1 MRLLS
6 QAISH
11 RQGVV
16 VIPDLEVQEEESQ
29 VSQETDEALI
39 VSLETVFLNQE
50 EAAQDQATV
59 AENQTLVDQEDQA
72 TEANQR
78 LVRLE
83 GLKEADLESQILAEM
98 ENQVVAEDQ
107 MLVAQE
113 NQATAANQRLAQ
125 LEDQA
130 AGNQN
135 LLVIQ
140 QINRLTRTKDQSQKL
155 VGKRTKPFL
164 SPSVINR

>member
-6 QAISH
+6 QMKSH

-16 VIPDLEVQEEESQ
+16 VILDLEVQEEESQ

-59 AENQTLVDQEDQA
+59 AE
-72 TEANQR
+72 
-78 LVRLE
+78 
-83 GLKEADLESQILAEM
+83 
-98 ENQVVAEDQ
+98 DQ

-113 NQATAANQRLAQ
+113 NQATAANQRLVR

-140 QINRLTRTKDQSQKL
+140 QINRLTRIKDQSQKL

-164 SPSVINR
+164 SSTVIKR